1 MTKTYKDQLF
11 YTFAIL
17 LFFFISAFINS
28 WNKNMTEVDTD
39 IADKRWLIYS
49 VYLLS
54 GYCIYLWASRFS
66 SKIGGIHLICL
77 LWCIIM
83 PFIVLYNHGK
93 TVDALQTILWPLLFE
108 ASFLLVKQ
116 DKDNFAAFRKLFVV
130 VSIYGAYFFLQS
142 RINMMMHE
150 KIQSNT
156 IYFAFLTLP
165 WLLLVKG
172 RISRLFLLVLFTF
185 LGVWSLKRSVMLS
198 LVFIWSAYII
208 SLMKGRGKQW
218 IKTSIVVVLIAGG
231 FYGYSFGDE
240 MLGGEL
246 SERVNREETDEGR
259 NRLAIYTVT
268 WAMIQSSDPSSLIL
282 GHGHFGVR
290 RDSILEISAH
300 NDFME
305 VVYDYG
311 LVIFVLYIGL
321 WVYVIKRCIRLFR
334 SNSELFLPYAVSL
347 SIFFILSIVSHLVL
361 YTSYFNYLVLFW
373 GSVEAYSFSKSKLK
387 KALR

>member
-1 MTKTYKDQLF
+1 
-11 YTFAIL
+11 
-17 LFFFISAFINS
+17 
-28 WNKNMTEVDTD
+28 
-39 IADKRWLIYS
+39 
-49 VYLLS
+49 
-54 GYCIYLWASRFS
+54 
-66 SKIGGIHLICL
+66 
-77 LWCIIM
+77 M